1 MSLRQCR
8 QEEEKQR
15 CKVRQYLTQ
24 LQKAASCEGAGT
36 MAQPLRTLLGL
47 YSVIHY
53 HAYFIA
59 GITKTEL
66 CVIFVV
72 CLYNYTLK
80 PQLDFFLNYIFMKS
94 GLVI

>member
-1 MSLRQCR
+1 M
-8 QEEEKQR
+8 E
-15 CKVRQYLTQ
+15 
-24 LQKAASCEGAGT
+24 KAANCLDNST
-36 MAQPLRTLLGL
+36 MAKPLRTLLSL
-47 YSVIHY
+47 YSVTHY

>member
-1 MSLRQCR
+1 MP
-8 QEEEKQR
+8 K
-15 CKVRQYLTQ
+15 
-24 LQKAASCEGAGT
+24 
-36 MAQPLRTLLGL
+36 PLITLLSL

-80 PQLDFFLNYIFMKS
+80 PQLDFFLLHIHEKRTCNLIKGSLCSRLHSNSIMKQN
-94 GLVI
+94 